1 MASPFSF
8 LRSGPPPPKV
18 ALLPSA
24 LFFTRTVAVT
34 PGAAPAEAA
43 AQIELALE
51 AVAPFP
57 LAQLYYGWFWPAG
70 AEQAFVYAAY
80 RRRFTAEQ
88 TAAWD
93 GAEVVLP
100 EFAAAFGAQL
110 DPAAAL
116 VFHAPDALTAVLRG
130 SAGLP
135 SRIVSAAL
143 APEATDAD
151 RAAARDGLLRDLGG
165 SKSVVDLT
173 APLAPG
179 PAESDREIEFRSGDF
194 VSRLPAAVL
203 AALDVR
209 DKGELAALRNA
220 RRRDVVLWRTAVG
233 LAASLVL
240 LGLGELALVGGRMWQ
255 QSRNRQVAAQK
266 AEVDRISGIHEL
278 TGKIEELATKRLR
291 PVEMLMQ
298 LVGENYD
305 RKPDEIWF
313 TRVQSDTTR
322 GLYSIFVEGVAANAA
337 LVNSYEATLRK
348 VPQIEKADIQ
358 ISGSIGQQAKF
369 LLTAVFKPDA
379 FPPVAAP
386 AVEAT
391 AAAPEKAPAPAPAAA
406 PEAPKKSPAPRT

>member
-24 LFFTRTVAVT
+24 LFFTRTVAVA
-34 PGAAPAEAA
+34 PGASAAEAA

-57 LAQLYYGWFWPAG
+57 LAQLYYGWFRGPG

-88 TAAWD
+88 TAAWE

-100 EFAAAFGAQL
+100 EFAAAFGADL
-110 DPAAAL
+110 EPATAL
-116 VFHAPDALTAVLRG
+116 VFSAPDALTAVLWG
-130 SAGLP
+130 SGGLP
-135 SRIVSAAL
+135 ARIVSAAL
-143 APEATDAD
+143 APEASADD
-151 RAAARDGLLRDLGG
+151 RAAARDGLFRELGG
-165 SKSVVDLT
+165 CKTVLDLDT
-173 APLAPG
+173 PLAPA
-179 PAESDREIEFRSGDF
+179 PAETDREIEFRSGDF
-194 VSRLPAAVL
+194 VSRLPAAAL

-209 DKGELAALRNA
+209 DKGELAALRAA

-240 LGLGELALVGGRMWQ
+240 LGLGELALVGGRVWQ
-255 QSRNRQVAAQK
+255 QSRDRRVAAQK
-266 AEVDRISGIHEL
+266 PEVDRISGIHEL

-313 TRVQSDTTR
+313 TRVQSDTSK
-322 GLYSIFVEGVAANAA
+322 GLYTIYVEGIAANAA

-386 AVEAT
+386 ASEAT
-391 AAAPEKAPAPAPAAA
+391 AAAPASAPTPASGAESPPKAPAP
-406 PEAPKKSPAPRT
+406 RT